1 VIRRVA
7 VIVPAADEEDDV
19 GDCLAAIRAAASHL
33 HRGTGT
39 PVRVILV
46 LDGCRDRTA
55 AIAGRSA
62 GVELV
67 TVSAR
72 NVGAARRAGARRAL
86 AGPGRASELWLAS
99 TDADS
104 RVPARWLSGMLA
116 EARAGAHLVLGT
128 VVPGPGLG
136 PAGQRDWAGRHELR
150 DGHPHVH
157 GANLGI
163 RGDAYLALGGWPAL
177 PTGEDAELARRA
189 QAAGHVRIART
200 AAIPVLTSTRRAGRA
215 PQGFSGYL
223 RELGSDE
230 PGPGEPGPGEQG
242 PGDLAPACG
251 Q

>member
-1 VIRRVA
+1 MA
-7 VIVPAADEEDDV
+7 VIVPAADEEKHI
-19 GDCLAAIRAAASHL
+19 GDCLLAIRAAAFRL
-33 HRGTGT
+33 CRETGIRA
-39 PVRVILV
+39 RVILV
-46 LDGCRDRTA
+46 LDRCLDQTA
-55 AIAGRSA
+55 AIARRSA
-62 GVELV
+62 ADVELV

-72 NVGAARRAGARRAL
+72 NVGAARRAGAGRAL

-104 RVPARWLSGMLA
+104 QVPAHWLTGMLA
-116 EARAGAHLVLGT
+116 EAQAGTHLVLGT

-136 PAGQRDWAGRHELR
+136 QDRRRAWAGRHHLR

-189 QAAGHVRIART
+189 TAAGHLRIART
-200 AAIPVLTSTRRAGRA
+200 AAIPVVTSIRRAGRA

-223 RELGSDE
+223 RDLS
-230 PGPGEPGPGEQG
+230 PGGLAG
-242 PGDLAPACG
+242 APACG
-251 Q
+251 R

>member
-1 VIRRVA
+1 
-7 VIVPAADEEDDV
+7 VIVPAADEEEHI
-19 GDCLAAIRAAASHL
+19 GDCLSAIRAAADCL
-33 HRGTGT
+33 YRETGI
-39 PVRVILV
+39 PARVILV
-46 LDGCRDRTA
+46 LDRCLDQTA
-55 AIAGRSA
+55 AIARRSG

-67 TVSAR
+67 TAGAR
-72 NVGAARRAGARRAL
+72 NVGAARRAGAGRAL

-104 RVPARWLSGMLA
+104 QVPVRWLTGMLA

-136 PAGQRDWAGRHELR
+136 QARRRAWHGRHQLR

-157 GANLGI
+157 GANLGL
-163 RGDAYLALGGWPAL
+163 RGDAYLGLGGWPAL

-189 QAAGHVRIART
+189 AAAGHLRIARI
-200 AAIPVLTSTRRAGRA
+200 AAIPVVTSTRRAGRA

-223 RELGSDE
+223 RDLGPASR
-230 PGPGEPGPGEQG
+230 PGTPGQALTPV
-242 PGDLAPACG
+242 PACG

>member
-1 VIRRVA
+1 MA
-7 VIVPAADEEDDV
+7 VIVPAADEEEHV
-19 GDCLAAIRAAASHL
+19 GDCLSAIRAAAADVY
-33 HRGTGT
+33 RAAGIR
-39 PVRVILV
+39 VRVVLV
-46 LDGCRDRTA
+46 LDRCLDQTA
-55 AIAGRSA
+55 AIARRSA

-67 TVSAR
+67 TAGAR
-72 NVGAARRAGARRAL
+72 NVGAARRAGAGRAL

-104 RVPARWLSGMLA
+104 QVPVRWLTGMLA

-136 PAGQRDWAGRHELR
+136 PARRRAWAGRHHLR

-189 QAAGHVRIART
+189 TAAGHVRIART
-200 AAIPVLTSTRRAGRA
+200 AAIPVVTSTRRAGRA

-223 RELGSDE
+223 RDLS
-230 PGPGEPGPGEQG
+230 PGGLAG
-242 PGDLAPACG
+242 APACG

>member
-1 VIRRVA
+1 MA
-7 VIVPAADEEDDV
+7 VIVPAADEEEHI
-19 GDCLAAIRAAASHL
+19 GDCLAAIRAAAAEL
-33 HRGTGT
+33 HRSAGI

-46 LDGCRDRTA
+46 LDRCLDQTA
-55 AIAGRSA
+55 AIARRSA

-67 TVSAR
+67 TIGAR
-72 NVGAARRAGARRAL
+72 NVGAARRAGASRAL
-86 AGPGRASELWLAS
+86 TGQGPASELWLAS

-104 RVPARWLSGMLA
+104 QVPVRWLTGMLA
-116 EARAGAHLVLGT
+116 ESRAGVHLVLGT

-136 PAGQRDWAGRHELR
+136 PARRRDWAGRHQLR

-189 QAAGHVRIART
+189 RAAGNVRIART
-200 AAIPVLTSTRRAGRA
+200 AAIPVVTSTRRAGRA

-223 RELGSDE
+223 R
-230 PGPGEPGPGEQG
+230 
-242 PGDLAPACG
+242 DLPSGGLAGAPACG
-251 Q
+251 R

>member
-1 VIRRVA
+1 VIRRIA
-7 VIVPAADEEDDV
+7 VIVPAADEEEHI
-19 GDCLAAIRAAASHL
+19 GDCLSAIRAAAGCL
-33 HRGTGT
+33 HRRTGI

-46 LDGCRDRTA
+46 LDRCLDQTA
-55 AIAGRSA
+55 AIARRSA
-62 GVELV
+62 GVELI

-72 NVGAARRAGARRAL
+72 NVGAARCAGARRAL
-86 AGPGRASELWLAS
+86 TGPGRASELWLAS

-104 RVPARWLSGMLA
+104 QVPVRWLTGMLA

-136 PAGQRDWAGRHELR
+136 LARRRDWAGRYELR

-189 QAAGHVRIART
+189 RAAGHLRISRT
-200 AAIPVLTSTRRAGRA
+200 AAIPVVTSTRRTARA
-215 PQGFSGYL
+215 PHGFSSYL
-223 RELGSDE
+223 RELS
-230 PGPGEPGPGEQG
+230 PGGLA
-242 PGDLAPACG
+242 DAPACG
-251 Q
+251 R

>member
-1 VIRRVA
+1 VIRRMA
-7 VIVPAADEEDDV
+7 VIVPAADEEEHI
-19 GDCLAAIRAAASHL
+19 GDCLSAIRAAAAGL
-33 HRGTGT
+33 YRGAGI

-46 LDGCRDRTA
+46 LDRCLDQTA
-55 AIAGRSA
+55 AIARRSA

-67 TVSAR
+67 TVSAG
-72 NVGAARRAGARRAL
+72 NVGAARRAGAGRAL
-86 AGPGRASELWLAS
+86 AAAGRASELWLAS

-104 RVPARWLSGMLA
+104 QVPVRWLTGMLA

-136 PAGQRDWAGRHELR
+136 QDRRRDWAGRYQLR

-189 QAAGHVRIART
+189 TAAGHVRIART
-200 AAIPVLTSTRRAGRA
+200 AAIPVVTSTRRAGRA

-223 RELGSDE
+223 RDLS
-230 PGPGEPGPGEQG
+230 PGGLAG
-242 PGDLAPACG
+242 APAAG

>member
-1 VIRRVA
+1 VIRRMA
-7 VIVPAADEEDDV
+7 VIIPAADEEEHI
-19 GDCLAAIRAAASHL
+19 GDCLSAIRAAAGCL
-33 HRGTGT
+33 HRRTGI

-46 LDGCRDRTA
+46 LDRCLDQTA
-55 AIAGRSA
+55 AIARRSA
-62 GVELV
+62 GVELI

-72 NVGAARRAGARRAL
+72 NVGTARRAGARRAL
-86 AGPGRASELWLAS
+86 TGPGRVSELWLAS

-104 RVPARWLSGMLA
+104 QVPVRWLTGMLA
-116 EARAGAHLVLGT
+116 EARAGVHLVLGT

-136 PAGQRDWAGRHELR
+136 PARRRDWAGRYELR

-189 QAAGHVRIART
+189 RAAGHVRIARI
-200 AAIPVLTSTRRAGRA
+200 AAIPVVTSTRWSGRA

-223 RELGSDE
+223 RDLP
-230 PGPGEPGPGEQG
+230 PGGLAG
-242 PGDLAPACG
+242 APACG
-251 Q
+251 R